1 MNVVWKILVTP
12 KLTVRTL
19 LVVTCAVVKQDTV
32 EMAIAV
38 KVATLIDTQLQFI
51 TLSFT
56 YW

>member
-38 KVATLIDTQLQFI
+38 KVATLIDTQLLFI